1 MEKTGPLF
9 VNYGFYGLSGA
20 VSARRNIC
28 EALGLDFKRLTL
40 GEQVHSVNVAV
51 IKEENIGAGAE
62 NPETRIPETDA
73 LVTSEK
79 NAPIAICTADC
90 VPILLADTVTGAI
103 GAAHAGWRGTLDGI
117 VEKTIG
123 TMRKEFGTSGEDIN
137 AFIGPSIGPCC
148 FEVGAELIDR
158 LDEKEK
164 SHLTDREGGKYL
176 DLRALNADK
185 LTDAGVKK
193 ENIEIYDVCTCCNTG
208 LFFSHR
214 GDLEKKGSNISI
226 IVRT

>member
-1 MEKTGPLF
+1 MKLEYVGKPGSKGVVLTEISKKLPGFKVFFSTRVAVEKTGPLF

-90 VPILLADTVTGAI
+90 VPILLA
-103 GAAHAGWRGTLDGI
+103 
-117 VEKTIG
+117 
-123 TMRKEFGTSGEDIN
+123 
-137 AFIGPSIGPCC
+137 
-148 FEVGAELIDR
+148 
-158 LDEKEK
+158 
-164 SHLTDREGGKYL
+164 
-176 DLRALNADK
+176 
-185 LTDAGVKK
+185 
-193 ENIEIYDVCTCCNTG
+193 
-208 LFFSHR
+208 
-214 GDLEKKGSNISI
+214 
-226 IVRT
+226 